1 MIREELEH
9 LLDLVRFAEHDMECT
24 KEEEIPNVKEKLIQK
39 YEGLEEIE
47 KLVKS
52 ESVRMLLRYGTK
64 CPSSSGMDEIDD
76 DSYLQLYRI
85 SQTPPPEQTG
95 TLLNDKETK

>member
-24 KEEEIPNVKEKLIQK
+24 KEEEIPNVKEKLIQR
-39 YEGLEEIE
+39 YEGMDGII
-47 KLVKS
+47 KIVKYLVDKDDFK
-52 ESVRMLLRYGTK
+52 ELKRMF
-64 CPSSSGMDEIDD
+64 
-76 DSYLQLYRI
+76 
-85 SQTPPPEQTG
+85 TPPPEQTG